1 MIHLVAWR
9 NLWRRRQ
16 RTLFTALAMGVGVG
30 LSMGT
35 MALQRGVSLE
45 LFDELVTDTL
55 GHVQLHHPQ
64 YPSTRR
70 LHDTLKELSALTAQV
85 EGQRGVLSASP
96 RLMSVALVGGAQ
108 RSTGALITG
117 VDPVREAQLSELDQS
132 VTKGAWLPPQ
142 PERLAVIGEGL
153 AEELSI
159 SVGGELA
166 VVGQDA
172 YGGVAQ
178 GLFKVSG
185 VVRSGSV
192 ELDSAGVWLHL
203 QDAQALFVLEDQAH
217 ELIIVSGD
225 RSTQV
230 VGEGEDER
238 ALQTLKAELIE
249 LPLLQHERPLTRT
262 WREAMPSVSQL
273 MDTQRASSYI
283 MLVIVLALAALG
295 ILNTMLMSVYE
306 RTREL
311 GVLLAIGVRPR
322 SISAL
327 VIIEALYLA
336 TAAALIGLSLGGAI
350 DYLLVTYGLDFSVN
364 GQGLSYGGVRL
375 SPRLYGAF
383 EWEATLVTLAALY
396 LTTLLASLWPA
407 YRAAHLEPVEAIN
420 RGAQ

>member
-30 LSMGT
+30 LSMGS

-55 GHVQLHHPQ
+55 GHVQLHHPS

-85 EGQRGVLSASP
+85 EGQRGVLSTSP

-108 RSTGALITG
+108 RSTGALISG
-117 VDPVREAQLSELDQS
+117 VDPVREAKLSELDQS
-132 VTKGAWLPPQ
+132 VIQGAWLASQ
-142 PERLAVIGEGL
+142 AERQALIGEGL

-159 SVGGELA
+159 GVGGELA

-178 GLFKVSG
+178 GLFTICG

-203 QDAQALFVLEDQAH
+203 QDAQALFALEDQGH

-225 RSTQV
+225 ATTQAL
-230 VGEGEDER
+230 GEGEDER
-238 ALQTLKAELIE
+238 ALQELKAKLIA
-249 LPLLQHERPLTRT
+249 LPLLKEAAPLTRT
-262 WREAMPSVSQL
+262 WREAMPSISQL

-311 GVLLAIGVRPR
+311 GVMLAIGVQPR
-322 SISAL
+322 LISAL
-327 VIIEALYLA
+327 VIVEALYLA
-336 TAAALIGLSLGGAI
+336 TVAALIGLILGGTI
-350 DYLLVTYGLDFSVN
+350 DYLLITYGLDFSVN
-364 GQGLSYGGVRL
+364 GEGLSYGGVRL

-383 EWEATLVTLAALY
+383 EWSSALATLAGLY

-407 YRAAHLEPVEAIN
+407 YRASHLEPVEAIN
-420 RGAQ
+420 KGSQ